1 MINDGQSGQ
10 REAGRRENR
19 IPEFLIANL
28 ELEFHLSPIRISN
41 LKFSNRK
48 FFAVF
53 PPELVPDGKSCPAF
67 FSPQPLASIC
77 QTLIVTPR
85 LEFLA
90 TRTKQTANQSSNR
103 YKSHFS
109 RAGCNKRM
117 PLAPAAPSC
126 LEPSRITSY
135 QSPVP
140 SYASPASCIA
150 PPPRLTWRLA
160 TLPPRSSANAIQSQS
175 FAIHSDV
182 AGTYRFR
189 RAASS
194 CEPLGDRRSCGAT
207 ARWRRKSAKKLEAG
221 IS

>member
-1 MINDGQSGQ
+1 MRISGQIGQ
-10 REAGRRENR
+10 REAGRGENR
-19 IPEFLIANL
+19 IPKFLIANL
-28 ELEFHLSPIRISN
+28 ELEFQLSPIRINN

-48 FFAVF
+48 FSAIFL
-53 PPELVPDGKSCPAF
+53 PELVADNESCPAF
-67 FSPQPLASIC
+67 SSPQLPASSR

-90 TRTKQTANQSSNR
+90 TRTKQTSNQSSNR

-117 PLAPAAPSC
+117 PIAPAAPSC

-135 QSPVP
+135 KSPVT
-140 SYASPASCIA
+140 SHASPAPCIA

-160 TLPPRSSANAIQSQS
+160 TLPPRSSADASQSQS

-182 AGTYRFR
+182 AGTYGFR
-189 RAASS
+189 GAASGCQPAS
-194 CEPLGDRRSCGAT
+194 HRRSCCAT
-207 ARWRRKSAKKLEAG
+207 NRWRHNSPEKLEARTC
-221 IS
+221 